1 MSEQCEKELARAIR
15 LDIDWEMTPED
26 AVQMHLEQDDSHG
39 YVLLPA
45 VARPEDSSRYF
56 VVDTCYDPPVIRQQ
70 ERSRAMLNAL
80 LVFPVPEALRPA
92 VRGRLGNQRGTFA
105 PPPEI
110 LAWLRETLDRL
121 SRKQPPEGDAPL
133 APEKPA

>member
-1 MSEQCEKELARAIR
+1 MTEQCEKELARAVH

-39 YVLLPA
+39 HVFLPA

-56 VVDTCYDPPVIRQQ
+56 VVDTCYDPPVIRLQ
-70 ERSRAMLNAL
+70 ERSRTVLNAL
-80 LVFPVPEALRPA
+80 LVFPVPEALRPV
-92 VRGRLGNQRGTFA
+92 VRRRLGNERGTFA

-121 SRKQPPEGDAPL
+121 SRKQPRAGAAPL
-133 APEKPA
+133 LPEEPS